1 MAAPASTPAA
11 RRHGRRRRRQP
22 RGHRVVRVA
31 AGLLLLVA
39 AAAMLV
45 WQEQVRHGEIAI
57 AGLWFD
63 LVLTGTTHTNDDVI
77 YFTWSGGPL
86 IGMRDTWE
94 CTVALLA
101 GPMCAIGGVL
111 LGLTRMP
118 WHRLLAGLGVALG
131 LLVVVNQLRLAMIA
145 FSLQGW
151 GLPGYELSHK
161 TLGSIF
167 AIAGFV
173 IAAGVFLRIAGASI
187 EGPRRPIRGVA

>member
-1 MAAPASTPAA
+1 MTTTQSTRPT
-11 RRHGRRRRRQP
+11 RRHGRRRGRP
-22 RGHRVVRVA
+22 RSSRAVRVA
-31 AGLLLLVA
+31 AGVVLLATA
-39 AAAMLV
+39 AVMLV
-45 WQEQVRHGEIAI
+45 WQEQVRHSEIAI

-63 LVLTGTTHTNDDVI
+63 LVLSGTTHTNDDVI

-173 IAAGVFLRIAGASI
+173 IAAGVFLKIAGGSA
-187 EGPRRPIRGVA
+187 ERPRRPIRGVA